1 MKRKFYIAY
10 GSNLNIEQMAD
21 RCPTARVVG
30 TTVLDDYQLVFQRVA
45 TIVPHPGAKVP
56 VAIWEIDEECEEAL
70 DTYEGYPHLYR
81 KENKEVVVNGKKIIA
96 MVYIMNHGFWAYPPS
111 RYLNIIRTGY
121 LHAGFDLRILQEA
134 VLFTGKQ
141 IDALALRSYQEEDL
155 CASPSC

>member
-70 DTYEGYPHLYR
+70 DIYEGYPHLYR
-81 KENKEVVVNGKKIIA
+81 KENKEVVVNGKKVTA
-96 MVYIMNHGFWAYPPS
+96 MVYIMNHGS
-111 RYLNIIRTGY
+111 
-121 LHAGFDLRILQEA
+121 
-134 VLFTGKQ
+134 
-141 IDALALRSYQEEDL
+141 LALPMKDFIGKLKMATLIQV
-155 CASPSC
+155 

>member
-10 GSNLNIEQMAD
+10 GSNLNIEQMAE

-45 TIVPHPGAKVP
+45 TIVPRPGAKVP

-70 DTYEGYPHLYR
+70 DIYEGYPHLYR
-81 KENKEVVVNGKKIIA
+81 KENKEVVFNVKKIIA
-96 MVYIMNHGFWAYPPS
+96 IVYIMNHGFFAYPPS

-121 LHAGFDLRILQEA
+121 LDAGFDLHILQEA

-141 IDALALRSYQEEDL
+141 LDDL
-155 CASPSC
+155 PLHS